1 MWRWHNRA
9 HERRRA
15 RVAAAWL
22 RCVGDTHD
30 GWALFDSLLG
40 RHREPHRHYHGVRHV
55 TWVVRHVEEL
65 AVTEPVDDIGA
76 VVVAAFFHDAVYD
89 PQASDNESASA
100 RLADRELAALGWD
113 DAAARRVTTMVEATA
128 THDVPD
134 DPESTSTPQS
144 CSTPTWPCSAA
155 NRRAYQAYVA
165 GVRSEYA
172 HVSAD
177 DWHTGRTQVLQSFL
191 DRPALYA
198 TATARARWE
207 PGHGP
212 TLRLRWHRSAG
223 APTVERMPADTSLRN
238 AGPDHTGPTI
248 ELLQALIRNECVNDG
263 TPDSGEEVRNADLLQ
278 TYLGGA
284 GLDVAA
290 LRVAP
295 GRASIVARI
304 EGSDPDAP
312 TLCLMGHTDVVPV
325 NPDGW
330 SRDPFGGELI
340 DGEVWGRG
348 AIDMLNITVVDGR
361 RVPPAGDRAASS
373 RRAR

>member
-1 MWRWHNRA
+1 M
-9 HERRRA
+9 
-15 RVAAAWL
+15 
-22 RCVGDTHD
+22 
-30 GWALFDSLLG
+30 
-40 RHREPHRHYHGVRHV
+40 
-55 TWVVRHVEEL
+55 RHVEEL

-113 DAAARRVTTMVEATA
+113 GPRRQRVTTMVEATA

-134 DPESTSTPQS
+134 DPGIDIDTAVLLDADLAVLGSEPAS
-144 CSTPTWPCSAA
+144 
-155 NRRAYQAYVA
+155 YQAYVA
-165 GVRSEYA
+165 GVRSEYS

-198 TATARARWE
+198 TATGAGRGGR

-238 AGPDHTGPTI
+238 AGPDHTGPTV

-263 TPDSGEEVRNADLLQ
+263 TPDSGGEIRNADLLE
-278 TYLGGA
+278 TLPRRRRPRHRAVRGR
-284 GLDVAA
+284 VRAA
-290 LRVAP
+290 ARSSP
-295 GRASIVARI
+295 ASR
-304 EGSDPDAP
+304 AP
-312 TLCLMGHTDVVPV
+312 TPT
-325 NPDGW
+325 
-330 SRDPFGGELI
+330 
-340 DGEVWGRG
+340 
-348 AIDMLNITVVDGR
+348 R
-361 RVPPAGDRAASS
+361 RRCA
-373 RRAR
+373 